1 MVISKRARAV
11 GLLVGV
17 FLVGGVAGSGA
28 TFAFAQR
35 DMRGLMGREGFEQRK
50 MRALTRRL
58 DLTTEQQ
65 TQVQEILRRRGE
77 ERRQLMDKM
86 QESCGKPVAEH
97 RAKTDDEIRAVLT
110 EAQKPKFEE
119 LLERRAR
126 RGGGRGHGPRH

>member
-1 MVISKRARAV
+1 MVISKRTRAI

-97 RAKTDDEIRAVLT
+97 RAKTDDEIRSVLT
-110 EAQKPKFEE
+110 DAQKPKFEE
-119 LLERRAR
+119 LIERRGR
-126 RGGGRGHGPRH
+126 YGGGRGRGPKR